1 MLQQLVQDMNSQLT
15 KFTSLE
21 HYEAHLAGHITPLL
35 DSQFEALDETSTT
48 MLQVSQGI
56 HTLSD
61 GERGEAGFYM
71 SSSWAS
77 PHAAHAEDILA

>member
-35 DSQFEALDETSTT
+35 DSRFEALDETSSTL
-48 MLQVSQGI
+48 LQVSQSI

-61 GERGEAGFYM
+61 DQTGGPGFRLLRLSQGHDHIPRM
-71 SSSWAS
+71 
-77 PHAAHAEDILA
+77 